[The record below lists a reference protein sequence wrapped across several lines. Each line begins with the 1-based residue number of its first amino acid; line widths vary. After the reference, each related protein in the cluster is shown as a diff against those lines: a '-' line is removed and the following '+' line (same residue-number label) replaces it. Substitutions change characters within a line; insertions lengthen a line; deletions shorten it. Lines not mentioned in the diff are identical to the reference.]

1 MNKLSLII
9 IGILLFINCSKKEQ
23 TKSYVFDRV
32 DSLYLKKF
40 QAFDEDESLVFVGFG
55 KHKFKFN
62 GDFIKIEKKNFEDLP
77 FDQILR
83 INNGVEL
90 NFTDEE
96 GRSFR
101 LNIDSL
107 KANKFI
113 YIEQLIF
120 NKPDSVE
127 IKYCKNHLEIL

>member
-1 MNKLSLII
+1 MNKLSLIL
-9 IGILLFINCSKKEQ
+9 IGILLFVNCSKKEH
-23 TKSYVFDRV
+23 TKTYVFDRV

-40 QAFDEDESLVFVGFG
+40 RAFDSDKTLVFVGFG

-62 GDFIKIEKKNFEDLP
+62 GDFINIEKKDFEDLP

-83 INNGVEL
+83 INNDVEL
-90 NFTDEE
+90 NFTDEK

-101 LNIDSL
+101 LKIDSL

-120 NKPDSVE
+120 NHPDSVE